1 MDVTHCLEL
10 FPSSFLHV
18 SIDTNSFFI
27 WATPLLDEAT
37 RHVIT
42 YLLACFVIV
51 GTPSSI
57 KTDNALAYTS
67 KQFKQFLQSFSI
79 KHITSIPYN
88 PQAQGIV
95 ERAHHTLKLQI
106 KNKKGKYTGTFLSSL
121 SREDCTRFQRNIL
134 SNPITIVNTALFVL
148 ISLNLPQGDIS
159 TKAEKHF
166 EELKDTSLPLPIWYQ
181 DGDPTQESYRCSR

>member
-1 MDVTHCLEL
+1 MDATHCLEL

-18 SIDTNSFFI
+18 SIDKNSFFI

-106 KNKKGKYTGTFLSSL
+106 KK
-121 SREDCTRFQRNIL
+121 
-134 SNPITIVNTALFVL
+134 
-148 ISLNLPQGDIS
+148 
-159 TKAEKHF
+159 
-166 EELKDTSLPLPIWYQ
+166 
-181 DGDPTQESYRCSR
+181 